1 MSEADLIERI
11 AVRTVEL
18 YAAQHPRPTQ
28 VNIKQAAEMLGLS
41 VPTVRKLMRAGEMS
55 LNRCGLIPI
64 EQVDRVRTVRSST

>member
-1 MSEADLIERI
+1 MEATAFETAMR
-11 AVRTVEL
+11 AVEL

-41 VPTVRKLMRAGEMS
+41 APTVRKLMKAGEMS

-64 EQVDRVRTVRSST
+64 EQVDRVRATRSHP

>member
-18 YAAQHPRPTQ
+18 YAAKHPRPTQ

-41 VPTVRKLMRAGEMS
+41 VPTVRKLMKSGEMS

-64 EQVDRVRTVRSST
+64 EQVDRVRAVRRSA

>member
-1 MSEADLIERI
+1 MPDIHLIERI
-11 AVRTVEL
+11 ATRAVEL

-64 EQVDRVRTVRSST
+64 EQVDRVRAARSA